1 MSTKINS
8 MLEESG
14 RLRFACWLI
23 LGLSVAAVLAK
34 LFFDSFLWIIFT
46 IFSVPLV
53 LIELYKAFLRKRD
66 RETKKEF
73 KDALLSIVFSL
84 NAGLSIEN
92 AFVEALH
99 EMGRLYGKYSN
110 IYIQFSVIVR
120 KLKRNITVEEA
131 FDQYARGT
139 GLDDIIYF
147 SEVFTYAKR
156 SGGNLMAI
164 IRETANL
171 ISEKLELEDQIL
183 TKISGKKAEQMIM
196 SLMPAAMIA
205 YLRLSSDHF
214 LDCLYGNLLGNLLM
228 MLALLFYAFAFWLG
242 NRIVDIRV

>member
-34 LFFDSFLWIIFT
+34 LFLIHSCGLFSQFFLFRLCLSNCIR
-46 IFSVPLV
+46 L
-53 LIELYKAFLRKRD
+53 LRKRD

-214 LDCLYGNLLGNLLM
+214 WI
-228 MLALLFYAFAFWLG
+228 AFMETF
-242 NRIVDIRV
+242 